1 MVRIVKISEIFESIQ
16 GEGTNAGKPAV
27 FLRTAECNLKCT
39 WCDTKFTWD
48 WKQYDYSKEVKE
60 IAIKEII
67 DSISQFNVKHLVIT
81 GGEPLMQQDDL
92 AELLTFIK
100 PEFYVEVETNGTIL
114 PNNTLTALVDQW
126 NVSPKTSNSGN
137 TLELCEI
144 NECYTFFS
152 MQKNCYFKYVIEN
165 VDDISEIN
173 QLIKKYNLEKEHVL
187 LMTQASTKDE
197 LSKREKNVLLM
208 SSKNELGFS
217 PRKHVAKWGNQRGK

>member
-1 MVRIVKISEIFESIQ
+1 MKISEIFESIQ
-16 GEGTNAGKPAV
+16 GEGTNAGKPTI

-48 WKQYDYSKEVKE
+48 WKQFDYSKEVKE
-60 IAIKEII
+60 MSVKEVI
-67 DSISQFNVKHLVIT
+67 DSMSKFNVKHLVIT

-92 AELLTFIK
+92 AELLSFIK

-137 TLELCEI
+137 PLELCEV

-152 MQKNCYFKYVIEN
+152 VQKNCYFKYVIEDI
-165 VDDISEIN
+165 DDIYEIN
-173 QLIKKYNLEKEHVL
+173 QLVEKYNLDKERVL

-197 LSKREKNVLLM
+197 LSKREKNVFLM
-208 SSKNELGFS
+208 SKKNKFGFS
-217 PRKHVAKWGNQRGK
+217 PRMHVAKWGSQRGK